1 MSLNVAHAVGGA
13 PAAPLVPTQL
23 FPELPDAT
31 DYALAAGA
39 TWLVRLTTVMWLV
52 PLGGLLVTGLVWG
65 GVRVSRYWWALGV
78 RGALSEFG
86 RRLYLA
92 LFPALMVPFV
102 VLFLGPH
109 TIYSANRGEFSG
121 VFSDIAWPWLLMAT
135 GGWWLLLL
143 GVVALTS
150 LVSHRLTRL
159 YAVLLLALGFL
170 CWAQGNLWVGSYG
183 VLDGREI
190 EWDRLAGRAPY
201 EVSAWVSVALLA
213 LAFGRQLSRLVPFTA
228 QLFLGLQIVGLALTS
243 GGAEVEQRTRWEEP
257 PPELFQFSTDHN
269 VIHIVLDEFQSDAF
283 AALLE
288 NDRTWFD
295 TRFTGFT
302 FFADHLS
309 AFPSTSLSM
318 PALLTGR
325 VYRNEQPVPEFIQET
340 FSEWSILKSL
350 SDAGYAIDATSII
363 PRPWFEAWF
372 GPAGSAM
379 NKDGAR
385 FVIRK
390 PFVSRDDYRESTG
403 RQLLELSMSRHVP
416 HVAKVALANN
426 PSWFDRVL
434 VFNRSQV
441 EGAQRQHEASNSA
454 AFLEQF
460 IERMRIGRGRP
471 VYKLLHVG
479 VPHRPVVLDAE
490 CRFIDLT
497 PFSAGAYTGQSRC
510 ALMLVADLLDRL
522 RSFGIYDQSLIVL
535 SSDHG
540 TSWGPP
546 DLAGRSVGLP
556 LTSGPTTAGLP
567 LIVGA
572 ARTLMAVKPPG
583 STGPLGVSHA
593 PTTHADLPSTM
604 LGLLGLAD
612 TQEGEPM
619 FQLSPSANRH
629 RIFGMYDLAFRFPDG
644 YLQRLDL
651 LTVDRISTDATG
663 WDWEQSVFAP
673 EQDLRVSDIDLGD
686 GRNTTHLGPG
696 WSRGRADRSR
706 GGRLVRRGDQR
717 TGRDLRLA
725 SPRSRRA
732 RRPRVRSV

>member
-1 MSLNVAHAVGGA
+1 MQRDIQPARPYEVLRKWTRRPSVRWYLVVASAMTVAAGAMPWLVVPPTGLIRTFYLRSGPDVLQFPPERTSDITLAFLEDDPALPSRFFGVEWAGYWYVPRDQTVVLLAGADDRVDILVDDQLAHRRSPEAGMHTTAVRLSLRAGAHRILIRYEQDRGDMSLNVAHAVGGA

-572 ARTLMAVKPPG
+572 A
-583 STGPLGVSHA
+583 
-593 PTTHADLPSTM
+593 
-604 LGLLGLAD
+604 
-612 TQEGEPM
+612 
-619 FQLSPSANRH
+619 
-629 RIFGMYDLAFRFPDG
+629 
-644 YLQRLDL
+644 
-651 LTVDRISTDATG
+651 
-663 WDWEQSVFAP
+663 
-673 EQDLRVSDIDLGD
+673 
-686 GRNTTHLGPG
+686 
-696 WSRGRADRSR
+696 
-706 GGRLVRRGDQR
+706 
-717 TGRDLRLA
+717 
-725 SPRSRRA
+725 
-732 RRPRVRSV
+732 